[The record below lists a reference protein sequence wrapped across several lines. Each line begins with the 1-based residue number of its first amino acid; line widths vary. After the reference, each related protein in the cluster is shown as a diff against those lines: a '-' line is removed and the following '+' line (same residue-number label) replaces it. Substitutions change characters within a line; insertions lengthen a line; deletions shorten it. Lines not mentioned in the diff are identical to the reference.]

1 MLSEN
6 KKVTVE
12 FIEEVRGNC
21 MKEEAVSMNMTNP
34 IGQKSNEE
42 DKISAMV
49 TSILDKEFP
58 NLKNNS
64 LLHDLVLYTLME
76 KVKTV
81 QTVENVLSYIKE
93 NNAKEINDVHFKN
106 GEICIKCSI

>member
-1 MLSEN
+1 MLKEN
-6 KKVTVE
+6 QKVRVE
-12 FIEEVRGNC
+12 FVEGINGSS
-21 MKEEAVSMNMTNP
+21 KKSQTVSMNMTNP
-34 IGQKSNEE
+34 INKNTDNEN
-42 DKISAMV
+42 KISEMV
-49 TSILDKEFP
+49 TTILDKEFP
-58 NLKNNS
+58 MLKNNS

-93 NNAKEINDVHFKN
+93 NNAKEINDVHFEN